1 MSCCSPVLCLGP
13 RCEISELPGP
23 RALLGSVSHAVLCL
37 SIRCMFLDAGSLS
50 SLVVSVPE
58 NDVFDLL
65 GSLQGIASLS
75 CLAFCVQGGRSL
87 STLGV

>member
-1 MSCCSPVLCLGP
+1 
-13 RCEISELPGP
+13 
-23 RALLGSVSHAVLCL
+23 
-37 SIRCMFLDAGSLS
+37 MFLDAGSLS